1 MEHVAARGIQDVSFL
16 TGDIH
21 TFFAGEVGTD
31 GRGPE
36 SVATEFVGGSISS
49 LGIPESVTSVTGIP
63 PEVVFEASRNFRTVN
78 PHLKY
83 DDQKRRGYGVVEARA
98 DELRV
103 QFRAVEAL
111 RRSTVVEDLAR
122 FRVGRGTPRVEVL

>member
-1 MEHVAARGIQDVSFL
+1 
-16 TGDIH
+16 
-21 TFFAGEVGTD
+21 VGTD

-49 LGIPESVTSVTGIP
+49 LGIPESVESVTNVP
-63 PEVVFEASRNFRTVN
+63 AEVVFQATQNFRTAN

-83 DDQKRRGYGVVEARA
+83 DDQKRRGYGVVEARP

-103 QFRAVEAL
+103 EFRAVDAL
-111 RRSTVVEDLAR
+111 KRTTSAETIAR
-122 FRVGRGTPRVEVL
+122 FRVARGNPRLEVL